1 VNDRPKNQLEAWEE
15 TCTSVLALY
24 LALKD
29 SHLIR
34 VKRAEI
40 KQGGV
45 PAEPIDFCADVAMRL
60 ATFPQTAV
68 DALLVDPENEKLS
81 RARMLFGRVFEES
94 RLGPT
99 GDYAALYF
107 KIKNQ
112 SDRKKVVPQEE
123 TNAADAGEAVSN

>member
-1 VNDRPKNQLEAWEE
+1 MTDRPKNQLEVWKE
-15 TCTSVLALY
+15 TCTSALALY

-34 VKRAEI
+34 VKRAEV

-60 ATFPQTAV
+60 ASYPAAIV
-68 DALLVDPENEKLS
+68 EALLVDPANPLLTAASVLVGKKLEDS
-81 RARMLFGRVFEES
+81 D
-94 RLGPT
+94 LGPT
-99 GDYAALYF
+99 GHYATLYF

-112 SDRKKVVPQEE
+112 SDRKKDNPQEE
-123 TNAADAGEAVSN
+123 PDGIEAGEAVSD